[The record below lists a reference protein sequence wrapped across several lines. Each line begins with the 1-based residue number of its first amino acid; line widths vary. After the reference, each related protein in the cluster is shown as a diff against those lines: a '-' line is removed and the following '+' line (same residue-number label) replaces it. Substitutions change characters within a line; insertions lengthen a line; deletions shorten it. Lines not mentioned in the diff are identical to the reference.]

1 MVAIKL
7 SAIVGEDRQLNI
19 KLPDDIPA
27 GPIELVIR
35 PAAVPPSVD
44 PTSEREVVRAK
55 LMAAGILA
63 TPEELG
69 VPENIQ
75 PVSDKEIEQ
84 LGKMPPGA
92 RPSEELIDEDRG
104 LY

>member
-7 SAIVGEDRQLNI
+7 SAIVGEDRQLHI
-19 KLPDDIPA
+19 KLPDEIPA
-27 GPIELVIR
+27 GTIEIVIR
-35 PAAVPPSVD
+35 STVAQPMAD
-44 PTSEREVVRAK
+44 PTSEREIVRAK

-69 VPENIQ
+69 IPEDIQ
-75 PVSDKEIEQ
+75 PLPLEERLRI
-84 LGKMPPGA
+84 GTMPPGA

-104 LY
+104 DW

>member
-35 PAAVPPSVD
+35 PAVNQSAD
-44 PTSEREVVRAK
+44 PNSPREIARAE

-63 TPEELG
+63 TPERLG
-69 VPENIQ
+69 IPTNIT
-75 PVSDKEIEQ
+75 PLPLSERLRI
-84 LGKMPPGA
+84 GKMPPNA
-92 RPSEELIDEDRG
+92 RPSEQLIDEDRG
-104 LY
+104 DW